1 MFMDIQQQHTAT
13 GLSLRPSTYLTPMVT
28 WQTFVEIAFDVADDK
43 GAQFAGIT
51 EGGAFMSDLGD
62 VWSNNK
68 QQYKQMTEQQA
79 RNKLENLVEA

>member
-1 MFMDIQQQHTAT
+1 M
-13 GLSLRPSTYLTPMVT
+13 PMVS

-62 VWSNNK
+62 VWTQEK
-68 QQYKQMTEQQA
+68 DRYVQMTKAQVRSELQE
-79 RNKLENLVEA
+79 LIEA

>member
-1 MFMDIQQQHTAT
+1 M
-13 GLSLRPSTYLTPMVT
+13 PMVS

-62 VWSNNK
+62 VWSSEK
-68 QQYKQMTEQQA
+68 DRYIQMTESQA
-79 RNKLENLVEA
+79 RSELEELVEP

>member
-1 MFMDIQQQHTAT
+1 
-13 GLSLRPSTYLTPMVT
+13 MVS

-62 VWSNNK
+62 LWTEEKERYIQMTK
-68 QQYKQMTEQQA
+68 QQV
-79 RNKLENLVEA
+79 RNELQDLVEP

>member
-1 MFMDIQQQHTAT
+1 MDIQQQHTAT
-13 GLSLRPSTYLTPMVT
+13 DLRLRYSTYSMPMVS

-62 VWSNNK
+62 LWSEEK
-68 QQYKQMTEQQA
+68 EKYKQMTQQQTRRELEQVVQA
-79 RNKLENLVEA
+79 

>member
-1 MFMDIQQQHTAT
+1 
-13 GLSLRPSTYLTPMVT
+13 MVS

-62 VWSNNK
+62 VWSENK
-68 QQYKQMTEQQA
+68 QEYKQMTQAQA
-79 RNKLENLVEA
+79 RNELESMVEA

>member
-1 MFMDIQQQHTAT
+1 M
-13 GLSLRPSTYLTPMVT
+13 PMVS

-62 VWSNNK
+62 LWSEEK
-68 QQYKQMTEQQA
+68 EKYKQMTQQQTRRELEQVVQA
-79 RNKLENLVEA
+79 

>member
-1 MFMDIQQQHTAT
+1 
-13 GLSLRPSTYLTPMVT
+13 MVS

-62 VWSNNK
+62 LWSEEK
-68 QQYKQMTEQQA
+68 EKYKQMTQQQTRRELEQV
-79 RNKLENLVEA
+79 VEP

>member
-1 MFMDIQQQHTAT
+1 M
-13 GLSLRPSTYLTPMVT
+13 PMVS

-62 VWSNNK
+62 LWSEEK
-68 QQYKQMTEQQA
+68 QKYKQMTQQQA
-79 RNKLENLVEA
+79 RRELEQVVQA

>member
-1 MFMDIQQQHTAT
+1 M
-13 GLSLRPSTYLTPMVT
+13 PMVS

-62 VWSNNK
+62 VWSEEK
-68 QQYKQMTEQQA
+68 QRYKQMTRQQA
-79 RNKLENLVEA
+79 RRELEQLVEP